1 MELAFVNTLLD
12 SEILTSLHI
21 DVLWIISLTAIL
33 IGSISIYFTT
43 RMKLSSMMIYSF
55 PIAMFSAYIIML
67 ANVDNILPLLLTLIF
82 FICCFQLRKQM
93 ISLLFLYWS
102 MMTGAGLALG
112 AYMLTIIMTV
122 CFYLWVWYYHTHHRY
137 QYTMEVLCFD
147 EHCEQLVFKEVERIG
162 SYCIYEKYI
171 DEHGIKV
178 YLVLHCK
185 EIPQLSKISNISG
198 VEKLYYRKISG
209 GYNDAF

>member
-1 MELAFVNTLLD
+1 MELVLVNTLSD
-12 SEILTSLHI
+12 NDILTFLHI

-67 ANVDNILPLLLTLIF
+67 ASIDNILPLLLTLIF
-82 FICCFQLRKQM
+82 CIWCLYLRKQM
-93 ISLLFLYWS
+93 ISSLFLYWS
-102 MMTGAGLALG
+102 MMAGTGLALR

-122 CFYLWVWYYHTHHRY
+122 CFYLWVWFYHTHYRY
-137 QYTMEVLCFD
+137 QYNMEVLCFD

-162 SYCIYEKYI
+162 SYCVYEKYI
-171 DEHGIKV
+171 DEHGIKI
-178 YLVLHCK
+178 YLTLLCK
-185 EIPQLSKISNISG
+185 ELPQLSKISNISG